1 MASVKNIT
9 KLIIGEELY
18 YLKDKQIRDS
28 IGVASGIATLDAQ
41 GKIPTSQI
49 PAQSGQQSDWS
60 QTDSDAVDYIKNKP
74 TNVSSFTNDAGYLTS
89 HQDISGKEDI
99 SNKVSSW
106 SNSTNNTHYPGEK
119 LVKDSLD
126 NKVDKISG
134 KGLSTN
140 DFTTTLKDKLD
151 GIASGAEVNQNAFS
165 NVVVG
170 STTVSSNGKTGSI
183 TLVAGNNITLTPDNT
198 NKNIEIAASQPTVND
213 ATLTIQKNGT
223 TVKTF
228 TANAS
233 SNVTANITIDKSDV
247 GLSNVTNDSQVKRSE
262 MGVANGVATL
272 GEDGKVPSAQLPSF
286 VDDVLEYAQKSSFP
300 ATGESGKIYIDLS
313 NDTTW
318 RWSGSAYVQIKG
330 DLVIG
335 TTTGTAY
342 DGGSGNTLSGKVTN
356 IETALDGLKLKKITQ
371 SDYNALVNAGTT
383 DANTVYIITD

>member
-1 MASVKNIT
+1 MANVKNIT

-28 IGVASGIATLDAQ
+28 IGVADGIATLDSQ

-60 QTDSDAVDYIKNKP
+60 QTDSGAIDYIKNKP
-74 TNVSSFTNDAGYLTS
+74 TAVSAFTNDAGYLTS
-89 HQDISGKEDI
+89 HQDISGKEDT

-106 SNSTNNTHYPGEK
+106 SSTTNNIHYPGEK

-126 NKVDKISG
+126 NKVDKVSG
-134 KGLSTN
+134 KDLSTN
-140 DFTTTLKDKLD
+140 DFTTTLKNKLD

-183 TLVAGNNITLTPDNT
+183 TLVAGNNVTLTPDNT

-223 TVKTF
+223 TVNTF

-233 SNVTANITIDKSDV
+233 SNVTANIQINKSDV

-286 VDDVLEYAQKSSFP
+286 VDDVLEYSQKSSFP

-313 NDTTW
+313 NNTTW

-383 DANTVYIITD
+383 DANTVYIITG